1 MSEIAYSPQIA
12 GGLLIGAASVIL
24 MLGNGQIAGISGI
37 ARGLLLGPNAA
48 ERTWRA
54 LFLVGLILG
63 GWAGVAFMGDALPPL
78 AFRWP
83 ISSTSLQVGRRRG
96 RGARQWLHQRPR
108 RLRHRPSV
116 APIDDRQRD
125 LSRRRR
131 ARRHPHQHSFL
142 GANPCLP

>member
-83 ISSTSLQVGRRRG
+83 ISVYIVAGLLVGVGAGLANGCTSGHGVCGTARLSPRSMIANATYLGVG
-96 RGARQWLHQRPR
+96 ALVVT
-108 RLRHRPSV
+108 L
-116 APIDDRQRD
+116 INI
-125 LSRRRR
+125 L
-131 ARRHPHQHSFL
+131 F
-142 GANPCLP
+142 